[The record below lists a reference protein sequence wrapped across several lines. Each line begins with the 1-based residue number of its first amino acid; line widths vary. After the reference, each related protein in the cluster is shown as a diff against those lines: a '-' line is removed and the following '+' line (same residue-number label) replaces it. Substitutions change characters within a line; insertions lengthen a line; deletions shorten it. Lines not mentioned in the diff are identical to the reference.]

1 MTKLPLRI
9 ALRYLFARKSY
20 NVINLISGIGVA
32 GMAIGTAA
40 LVIILSV
47 FNGFNKIVS
56 ESLGDVSPDIVVRPA
71 SGKVFSPDSALFA
84 PVLENADIV
93 TLSSTLEEQVF
104 ISYEGRQSLAR
115 LKGLDA
121 VGEEDSAFKDHMV
134 NGEWSL
140 HKGDIP
146 HAVPGAGIA
155 ASLGLNPRF
164 VTPMEVFY
172 PSRTQTPSLS
182 NPSATLRKQKLLT
195 AGIFSVN
202 AEADAKLVL
211 VPLEV
216 MRELLE
222 YSTEVSALE
231 IWTAPG
237 RMEVTEKWLADYLG
251 TDFRVLN
258 RFRQNESVFKMMRYE
273 KLAIFLI
280 LIFVVII
287 IAFNIY
293 SSLKML
299 VIEKQGDTDTLRS
312 LGAPE
317 SMLRKVFLLEGWLV
331 SLLGMVIGLVLGIAV
346 VLVQEKFGIVPMP
359 GNFLVQAYPV
369 VLKLTDILWITIG
382 VAGVGYLMALIPS
395 RKV

>member
-1 MTKLPLRI
+1 
-9 ALRYLFARKSY
+9 
-20 NVINLISGIGVA
+20 
-32 GMAIGTAA
+32 MAIGTAA

-47 FNGFNKIVS
+47 FNGFNRIVS
-56 ESLGDVSPDIVVRPA
+56 DSISDVSPDIVIRPA
-71 SGKVFSPDSALFA
+71 AGKVFFPDSALFA
-84 PVLENADIV
+84 PVLENPDIV

-115 LKGLDA
+115 LKGLDT
-121 VGEEDSAFKDHMV
+121 VGEEESAFKDHLV
-134 NGEWSL
+134 NGEWNL

-146 HAVPGAGIA
+146 CAVPGAGIA

-172 PSRTQTPSLS
+172 PSRTQAPSLS

-195 AGIFSVN
+195 GGVFSVN

-211 VPLEV
+211 VPMTV

-222 YSTEVSALE
+222 YPREVSALE

-237 RMEVTEKWLADYLG
+237 RMEEVEKWLAGYLG
-251 TDFRVLN
+251 ADFKVLN
-258 RFRQNESVFKMMRYE
+258 RYRQNQSVFKMMRYE

-299 VIEKQGDTDTLRS
+299 VIEKQGDTGTLRS

-317 SMLRKVFLLEGWLV
+317 GMLRKVFLLEGWLV

-346 VLVQEKFGIVPMP
+346 VLLQQRFGIVPMP
-359 GNFLVQAYPV
+359 GNFMVQAYPV
-369 VLKLTDILWITIG
+369 VLKAADILWITLG
-382 VAGVGYLMALIPS
+382 VAGVGYLMALLPS